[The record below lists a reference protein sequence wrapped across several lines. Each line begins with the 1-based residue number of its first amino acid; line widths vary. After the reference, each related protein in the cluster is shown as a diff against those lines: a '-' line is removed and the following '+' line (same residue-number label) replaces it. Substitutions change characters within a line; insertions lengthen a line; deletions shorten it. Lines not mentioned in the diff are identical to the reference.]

1 MTWKHVAIIVF
12 AFSAPLVCGLSS
24 VCSTANMNGILTL
37 STLTIGGVLGHLHQD
52 RSKHEK
58 RTPEDKA

>member
-12 AFSAPLVCGLSS
+12 AFAAPIVCGLST
-24 VCSTANMNGILTL
+24 VCSKENMNGILTL

-52 RSKHEK
+52 RKQA
-58 RTPEDKA
+58 DKAPRE